1 MRPNPVAPTCPQRI
15 TTQPMWISRRQLS
28 HEVFVAWS
36 NTRGSAMSLSLALN
50 LVVNDQTT
58 PTTPVSGRQQPS
70 LTIVS
75 GTRKDDTRM
84 KSTVYT
90 RTAITMAAVSIMA
103 AGLAANAQQPGQT
116 RASRIDEMVKKA
128 GAISTHYHPDTMFI
142 VHRHGPTYV
151 TSSHLPNDYS
161 TPRELGVTGGSA
173 LVRGFQTYANRDLQ
187 ATRQMG
193 RVINPPKR

>member
-1 MRPNPVAPTCPQRI
+1 MKRTVHTRI
-15 TTQPMWISRRQLS
+15 AVM
-28 HEVFVAWS
+28 
-36 NTRGSAMSLSLALN
+36 
-50 LVVNDQTT
+50 
-58 PTTPVSGRQQPS
+58 
-70 LTIVS
+70 
-75 GTRKDDTRM
+75 
-84 KSTVYT
+84 
-90 RTAITMAAVSIMA
+90 MAAAGFMA
-103 AGLAANAQQPGQT
+103 VGLAANALPQDQT
-116 RASRIDEMVKKA
+116 RQSRIDEMVKKA